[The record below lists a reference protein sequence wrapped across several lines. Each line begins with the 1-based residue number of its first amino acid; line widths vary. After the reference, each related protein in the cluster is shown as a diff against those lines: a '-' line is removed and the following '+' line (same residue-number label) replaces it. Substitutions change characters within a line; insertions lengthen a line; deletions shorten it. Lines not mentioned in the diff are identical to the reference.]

1 MAKTKGY
8 IRVSTD
14 RQDVEN
20 QRLEI
25 LKLANEKGL
34 GKVKFIEETVSGRR
48 SWRDRELGKV
58 IEGLKKMTPWW

>member
-1 MAKTKGY
+1 MAKAKGY

-25 LKLANEKGL
+25 LKRANEKGL
-34 GKVKFIEETVSGRR
+34 GKVKSIEETVSGRR